1 MNKNSKFVRKL
12 CMIGLLTAVTVILAV
27 FCTFRIGSMI
37 KIPFKFLSIF
47 LISAVFGGVWG
58 GISALIGDFFNVFI
72 TGMAF
77 NPFISAVEF
86 LYGVIFGLL
95 FYKHSFIGKGYIL
108 RAVICSVIMF
118 LIDIFIT
125 SYILTFFG
133 IFADFYLAV
142 SCRLP
147 AGIIKAVLQL
157 TAMIFGRKFLI
168 YFKRLVEK

>member
-1 MNKNSKFVRKL
+1 MNKNSKSVKKL
-12 CMIGLLTAVTVILAV
+12 CIIGLLTAVTVILAV

-37 KIPFKFLSIF
+37 KIPFKFLSVF
-47 LISAVFGGVWG
+47 LISAIFGGIWG
-58 GISALIGDFFNVFI
+58 GISALIGDIFNVFI

-86 LYGVIFGLL
+86 LYGLIFGLL
-95 FYKHSFIGKGYIL
+95 FYKHSFIGKSYIL
-108 RAVICSVIMF
+108 RAFVCSVSMF

-133 IFADFYLAV
+133 IFADFHLAIF
-142 SCRLP
+142 CRLP
-147 AGIIKAVLQL
+147 AGIIKAALQL

-168 YFKRLVEK
+168 YFKKLAEK